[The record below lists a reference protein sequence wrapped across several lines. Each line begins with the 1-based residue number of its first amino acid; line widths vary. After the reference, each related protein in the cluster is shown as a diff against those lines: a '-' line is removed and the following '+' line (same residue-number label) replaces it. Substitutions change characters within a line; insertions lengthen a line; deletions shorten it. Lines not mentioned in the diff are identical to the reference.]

1 MRRWRKKFSSAD
13 HIFTSVTRHAIGKN
27 LILLILLGVVV
38 YLTLIPLIM
47 ILYGTFRDGPPGT
60 AASFTLVNY
69 VRAYGDLSLFKL
81 AWSTMVFAAGAAI
94 VSFGFGAFLAWVTER
109 TDTPFKGM
117 IYGLALFP
125 FVIPGILTTIAWV
138 LLLSPKIGWINRF
151 FIEQLGFSSAPFN
164 LYSMAGMIWVFGI
177 DNITLPFF
185 LMAASFRSMDPALEE
200 AGRASGMGGL
210 TTFWHVN
217 LKLMIPTILAVLLLL
232 VVRGIETFE
241 VPAVIG
247 LPAEIKVYASEIF
260 LALRMYQPPD
270 YNLAGTYSTFY
281 LVVASVGV
289 ALYLKATASS
299 EKYATITGKGYRPR
313 TQRLG
318 RWRYLTLLLSS
329 LILFIGVIL
338 PFLVVALT
346 SVLPIYQRPSR
357 ELLSALTLDNYR
369 TVLGLDMFYQ
379 ALFNNVVVGILS
391 ATAAAVLA
399 AAVAW
404 VVVRTRLRGRKLLDV
419 VAFTP
424 MAFPGIVI
432 GLALLWMYLTLPI
445 PVYGTLWILV
455 IAYVTKYVPI
465 ALRACHTALL
475 QLHPELEEASVI
487 SGSSWLRTFVRVVLP
502 LILPGVAAGWF
513 YVLALT
519 FKALSLPVLLSHLG
533 TEVLPVVIYGLYES
547 GRFSELSALGV
558 LLIVALSVVALGTR
572 LFATHFSVH
581 ER

>member
-1 MRRWRKKFSSAD
+1 VSS
-13 HIFTSVTRHAIGKN
+13 SAIGKN
-27 LILLILLGVVV
+27 FILLILLAIVV

-47 ILYGTFRDGPPGT
+47 VLYGTFRDGPPGT
-60 AASFTLVNY
+60 DASFTLMNY
-69 VRAYGDLSLFKL
+69 ARAYGDLGILKL
-81 AWSTMVFAAGAAI
+81 AMNTMVFAVGGAM
-94 VSFGFGAFLAWVTER
+94 VSFVCGSFLAWVTER
-109 TDTPFKGM
+109 TDTPLKGM
-117 IYGLALFP
+117 IYWLALLP

-151 FIEQLGFSSAPFN
+151 LIEQGGFSNAPFN
-164 LYSMAGMIWVFGI
+164 LYSMMGMIWVFGI

-200 AGRASGMGGL
+200 AGRASGMSGFS
-210 TTFWHVN
+210 TFWHVN
-217 LKLMIPTILAVLLLL
+217 IKLMIPTIFAVVLLL

-247 LPAEIKVYASEIF
+247 LPAEVKVYASEIF

-270 YNLAGTYSTFY
+270 YNLAGAYSTFY
-281 LVVASVGV
+281 LLVASVGV
-289 ALYLKATASS
+289 GLYLKATSAS

-318 RWRYLTLLLSS
+318 RWRYVTLSLS
-329 LILFIGVIL
+329 LMILFVGVVL
-338 PFLVVALT
+338 PFLVIALT
-346 SVLPIYQRPSR
+346 SVLPIYASPSYK
-357 ELLSALTLDNYR
+357 LLSLLTLDNYR
-369 TVLGLDMFYQ
+369 TVLGLDLFYQ
-379 ALFNNVVVGILS
+379 ALVNNVFVGLVS
-391 ATAAAVLA
+391 ATVAALLAAV
-399 AAVAW
+399 VAW
-404 VVVRTRLRGRKLLDV
+404 VVVRTKVRGRKLLDV

-424 MAFPGIVI
+424 MAFPGIVL

-445 PVYGTLWILV
+445 PIYGTVWILV
-455 IAYVTKYVPI
+455 IAYVTKYIPI
-465 ALRACHTALL
+465 TLRACHTALL
-475 QLHPELEEASVI
+475 QLHPEMEEASVI
-487 SGSSWLRTFVRVVLP
+487 SGSSWLRTFTRVVLP

-533 TEVLPVVIYGLYES
+533 TEVLPVVIYGFYES

-558 LLIVALSVVALGTR
+558 LLIGGLSLVALGTR
-572 LFATHFSVH
+572 VFATHFSVH

>member
-1 MRRWRKKFSSAD
+1 
-13 HIFTSVTRHAIGKN
+13 
-27 LILLILLGVVV
+27 
-38 YLTLIPLIM
+38 
-47 ILYGTFRDGPPGT
+47 
-60 AASFTLVNY
+60 
-69 VRAYGDLSLFKL
+69 
-81 AWSTMVFAAGAAI
+81 
-94 VSFGFGAFLAWVTER
+94 
-109 TDTPFKGM
+109 
-117 IYGLALFP
+117 
-125 FVIPGILTTIAWV
+125 
-138 LLLSPKIGWINRF
+138 
-151 FIEQLGFSSAPFN
+151 
-164 LYSMAGMIWVFGI
+164 MAGMIWVFGI
-177 DNITLPFF
+177 LNITLPFF

-210 TTFWHVN
+210 STFWHVN
-217 LKLMIPTILAVLLLL
+217 LKLMIPTIFAVLLLL

-289 ALYLKATASS
+289 ALYLKATSAS

-329 LILFIGVIL
+329 LILFVGVIL

-357 ELLSALTLDNYR
+357 ELLSALTLENYR
-369 TVLGLDMFYQ
+369 TVLGLELFYQ
-379 ALFNNVVVGILS
+379 ALVNNVVVGVLS
-391 ATAAAVLA
+391 ATAAGVLA
-399 AAVAW
+399 TAVAW
-404 VVVRTRLRGRKLLDV
+404 VVVRTGLRGRKLLDV

-455 IAYVTKYVPI
+455 IAG
-465 ALRACHTALL
+465 LRDEICSHRAARLPHRAVAA
-475 QLHPELEEASVI
+475 P
-487 SGSSWLRTFVRVVLP
+487 SGTGRGIRDLRLVMAQDFRAHRVAVDSSRRGRGLVLCF
-502 LILPGVAAGWF
+502 GADFQSAVAAGF
-513 YVLALT
+513 TQPSGHGSAPGGDLR
-519 FKALSLPVLLSHLG
+519 LL
-533 TEVLPVVIYGLYES
+533 
-547 GRFSELSALGV
+547 
-558 LLIVALSVVALGTR
+558 
-572 LFATHFSVH
+572 
-581 ER
+581 

>member
-1 MRRWRKKFSSAD
+1 
-13 HIFTSVTRHAIGKN
+13 VTRSAIGKN
-27 LILLILLGVVV
+27 FILLILLGIVV
-38 YLTLIPLIM
+38 YLTLIPLII

-60 AASFTLVNY
+60 PTSFTVMNY
-69 VRAYGDLSLFKL
+69 VRAYGDFSLFKL
-81 AWSTMVFAAGAAI
+81 AWNTMVFALGAAL
-94 VSFGFGAFLAWVTER
+94 VSLGCGAFLAWVTER
-109 TDTPFKGM
+109 TDTPLKGI

-138 LLLSPKIGWINRF
+138 LLLSPKIGWINRL

-164 LYSMAGMIWVFGI
+164 LYSMGGMIWVFGI

-200 AGRASGMGGL
+200 AGRASGMGAL
-210 TTFWHVN
+210 STFWHVN
-217 LKLMIPTILAVLLLL
+217 MKLMIPTILAVLLLL
-232 VVRGIETFE
+232 IIRGIETFE

-247 LPAEIKVYASEIF
+247 LPAETKVYASEIF
-260 LALRMYQPPD
+260 LALRLYQPPD
-270 YNLAGTYSTFY
+270 YNLAGAYSIFY
-281 LVVASVGV
+281 LVVASAGV
-289 ALYLKATASS
+289 ALYLKATSAS
-299 EKYATITGKGYRPR
+299 ERYATITGKGYRPR
-313 TQRLG
+313 IQRLG
-318 RWRYLTLLLSS
+318 RWRYLTLLLA
-329 LILFIGVIL
+329 LLVLFVGVIL

-346 SVLPIYQRPSR
+346 SVLPIYQRPSW
-357 ELLSALTLDNYR
+357 ELLSSLTLDNYR
-369 TVLGLDMFYQ
+369 LVLGLDLFYH
-379 ALFNNVVVGILS
+379 ALINNIAVGIVS
-391 ATAAAVLA
+391 ATMAAVLA
-399 AAVAW
+399 MAVAW
-404 VVVRTRLRGRKLLDV
+404 VVVRTRLPGRKLLDIL
-419 VAFTP
+419 AFTP

-475 QLHPELEEASVI
+475 QLHPELEEASIV
-487 SGSSWLRTFVRVVLP
+487 SGSSWLRTFIRIVLP
-502 LILPGVAAGWF
+502 LILPGVVAGWF

-558 LLIVALSVVALGTR
+558 LLIGALGVVALGTR
-572 LFATHFSVH
+572 LFAAHFSMH

>member
-1 MRRWRKKFSSAD
+1 MTRY
-13 HIFTSVTRHAIGKN
+13 VTGKN
-27 LILLILLGVVV
+27 FLLFVLLAIVV
-38 YLTLIPLIM
+38 YLTLIPLGM
-47 ILYGTFRDGPPGT
+47 ILYGTFRDGPPGVD
-60 AASFTLVNY
+60 ASFTLANY
-69 VRAYGDLSLFKL
+69 ARAYGDLSIFKL
-81 AWSTMVFAAGAAI
+81 AANTIVFAAGAAI

-109 TDTPFKGM
+109 TDTPFKGV

-125 FVIPGILTTIAWV
+125 FVIPGILTTVAWV
-138 LLLSPKIGWINRF
+138 LLLSPKIGLINKL
-151 FIEQLGFSSAPFN
+151 FIDLGGFSRAPFDI
-164 LYSMAGMIWVFGI
+164 YSMPGMIWVFGI

-200 AGRASGMGGL
+200 AARASGMNGFS
-210 TTFWHVN
+210 TFWHVN

-232 VVRGIETFE
+232 MVRGIETFE
-241 VPAVIG
+241 APAVIG

-260 LALRMYQPPD
+260 MALRMYHPPD

-281 LVVASVGV
+281 LVVASLGV
-289 ALYLKATASS
+289 ALYLKVTSAS
-299 EKYATITGKGYRPR
+299 EKYATITGKAYRPR
-313 TQRLG
+313 RQQLG
-318 RWRYLTLLLSS
+318 RWRYLTFILS
-329 LILFIGVIL
+329 LVILFVAVVL
-338 PFLVVALT
+338 PFVVIVLT
-346 SVLPIYQRPSR
+346 SVLPIYKKTSR
-357 ELLSALTLDNYR
+357 EIFSLLTLDSYK
-369 TVLGLDMFYQ
+369 TVLGMALLYQ
-379 ALFNNVVVGILS
+379 SFLNNVIVGTFS
-391 ATAAAVLA
+391 ATAAVMLA

-404 VVVRTRLRGRKLLDV
+404 VVVRTRLRGRKLLDI

-445 PVYGTLWILV
+445 PLYGTLWILV

-487 SGSSWLRTFVRVVLP
+487 SGSSWLRTFLRVILP
-502 LILPGVAAGWF
+502 LILPAVAAGWF

-533 TEVLPVVIYGLYES
+533 TEVLPVVIYGFYES
-547 GRFSELSALGV
+547 GEFSELSALGV
-558 LLIVALSVVALGTR
+558 LLVGILTLVALGTR
-572 LFATHFSVH
+572 MFATHFSVH

>member
-1 MRRWRKKFSSAD
+1 VSS
-13 HIFTSVTRHAIGKN
+13 SAIGKN
-27 LILLILLGVVV
+27 FILLILLAIVV

-47 ILYGTFRDGPPGT
+47 VLYGTFRDGPPGT
-60 AASFTLVNY
+60 DASFTLMNY
-69 VRAYGDLSLFKL
+69 ARAYGDLGILKL
-81 AWSTMVFAAGAAI
+81 AMNTMVFAVGGAM
-94 VSFGFGAFLAWVTER
+94 VSFVCGSFLAWVTER
-109 TDTPFKGM
+109 TDTPLKGM
-117 IYGLALFP
+117 IYWLALLP

-151 FIEQLGFSSAPFN
+151 LIEQGGFSNAPFN
-164 LYSMAGMIWVFGI
+164 LYSMVGMIWVFGI

-200 AGRASGMGGL
+200 AGRASGMSGFS
-210 TTFWHVN
+210 TFWHVN
-217 LKLMIPTILAVLLLL
+217 IKLMIPTIFAVVLLL

-247 LPAEIKVYASEIF
+247 LPAEVKVYASEIF

-270 YNLAGTYSTFY
+270 YNLAGAYSTFY
-281 LVVASVGV
+281 LLVASVGV
-289 ALYLKATASS
+289 GLYLKATSAS

-318 RWRYLTLLLSS
+318 RWRYVTLSLS
-329 LILFIGVIL
+329 LMILFVGVVL
-338 PFLVVALT
+338 PFLVIALT
-346 SVLPIYQRPSR
+346 SVLPIYASPSYK
-357 ELLSALTLDNYR
+357 LLSLLTLDNYR
-369 TVLGLDMFYQ
+369 TVLGLDLFYQ
-379 ALFNNVVVGILS
+379 ALVNNVFVGLVS
-391 ATAAAVLA
+391 ATVAALLAAV
-399 AAVAW
+399 VAW
-404 VVVRTRLRGRKLLDV
+404 VVVRTKVRGRKLLDV

-424 MAFPGIVI
+424 MAFPGIVL

-445 PVYGTLWILV
+445 PIYGTVWILV
-455 IAYVTKYVPI
+455 IAYVTKYIPI
-465 ALRACHTALL
+465 TLRACHTALL
-475 QLHPELEEASVI
+475 QLHPEMEEASVI
-487 SGSSWLRTFVRVVLP
+487 SGSSWLRTFTRVVLP

-533 TEVLPVVIYGLYES
+533 TEVLPVVIYGFYES

-558 LLIVALSVVALGTR
+558 LLIGGLSLVALGTR
-572 LFATHFSVH
+572 VFATHFSVH

>member
-1 MRRWRKKFSSAD
+1 VSSS
-13 HIFTSVTRHAIGKN
+13 TIGKN
-27 LILLILLGVVV
+27 FILLILLALVV

-47 ILYGTFRDGPPGT
+47 VLYGTFRDGPPGT
-60 AASFTLVNY
+60 DAAFTLMNY
-69 VRAYGDLSLFKL
+69 ARAYGDLGILKL
-81 AWSTMVFAAGAAI
+81 AMNTMVFAVGGAI
-94 VSFGFGAFLAWVTER
+94 VSFVCGSFLAWVTER
-109 TDTPFKGM
+109 TDTPLKGM
-117 IYGLALFP
+117 IYWLALLP

-151 FIEQLGFSSAPFN
+151 LIEQGGFSNAPFN
-164 LYSMAGMIWVFGI
+164 LYSMVGMIWVFGI

-200 AGRASGMGGL
+200 AGRASGMSGL
-210 TTFWHVN
+210 STFWHVN
-217 LKLMIPTILAVLLLL
+217 LKLMMPTTSAVLLLL

-247 LPAEIKVYASEIF
+247 LPAEVKVYASEIF

-270 YNLAGTYSTFY
+270 YNLAGAYSTFY
-281 LVVASVGV
+281 LLVASVGV
-289 ALYLKATASS
+289 GLYLKATSAS
-299 EKYATITGKGYRPR
+299 ERYATITGKGYRPR

-318 RWRYLTLLLSS
+318 RWRYVTLMLS
-329 LILFIGVIL
+329 LIILFVGVVL
-338 PFLVVALT
+338 PFLVIALT
-346 SVLPIYQRPSR
+346 SVLPIYASPSHK
-357 ELLSALTLDNYR
+357 LLSLLTLDNYR
-369 TVLGLDMFYQ
+369 TVLGLDLFYHS
-379 ALFNNVVVGILS
+379 LVNNVFVGLVS
-391 ATAAAVLA
+391 ATTAALLAAV
-399 AAVAW
+399 VAW
-404 VVVRTRLRGRKLLDV
+404 VVVRTKLRGRKLLDM

-445 PVYGTLWILV
+445 PIYGTVWILV
-455 IAYVTKYVPI
+455 IAYVTKYIPI
-465 ALRACHTALL
+465 TLRACHTALL
-475 QLHPELEEASVI
+475 QLHPEMEEASVI
-487 SGSSWLRTFVRVVLP
+487 SGSSWLRTFARVVLP

-533 TEVLPVVIYGLYES
+533 TEVLPVVIYGFYES

-558 LLIVALSVVALGTR
+558 LLIGGLSLAALGTR
-572 LFATHFSVH
+572 VFATHFSVH

>member
-1 MRRWRKKFSSAD
+1 VRGELCHELLGQAAR
-13 HIFTSVTRHAIGKN
+13 SVTRFAIGRN
-27 LILLILLGVVV
+27 LVLSVLLGIVV

-60 AASFTLVNY
+60 AASFTLANY
-69 VRAYGDLSLFKL
+69 SRAYGDLTIVKL
-81 AWSTMVFAAGAAI
+81 GLNTMVFAVGAAL
-94 VSFGFGAFLAWVTER
+94 VSFGFGSFLAWLTER
-109 TDTPFKGM
+109 TDTPLKGA

-138 LLLSPKIGWINRF
+138 LLLSPKIGLINRF
-151 FIEQLGFSSAPFN
+151 FIEELGFAHAPIN
-164 LYSMAGMIWVFGI
+164 LYSMGGMIWVFGI

-185 LMAASFRSMDPALEE
+185 LMAAAFRSMDPSLEE
-200 AGRASGMGGL
+200 AGRASGMSGL
-210 TTFWHVN
+210 STFWHVN
-217 LKLMIPTILAVLLLL
+217 FKLMIPTTLAVLLLL

-241 VPAVIG
+241 VPAVVG

-270 YNLAGTYSTFY
+270 YNLAGAYSTFY

-289 ALYLKATASS
+289 ALYLKATSAS
-299 EKYATITGKGYRPR
+299 ERYTTITGRGYRPR
-313 TQRLG
+313 IQNLG
-318 RWRYLTLLLSS
+318 AWRYVTLS
-329 LILFIGVIL
+329 LALVILFIGVIL

-346 SVLPIYQRPSR
+346 SVMPIYKRPSWDIVS
-357 ELLSALTLDNYR
+357 LLTLDNYKA
-369 TVLGLDMFYQ
+369 VLGLDQFYQ
-379 ALFNNVVVGILS
+379 SLVNNVIVGIVS
-391 ATAAAVLA
+391 ATAAALLA
-399 AAVAW
+399 AAVSW
-404 VVVRTRLRGRKLLDV
+404 VVVRTKLRGRKLLDII
-419 VAFTP
+419 AFTP

-465 ALRACHTALL
+465 TLRSCHAALL

-502 LILPGVAAGWF
+502 LILPGLAAGWF
-513 YVLALT
+513 YVLALS

-533 TEVLPVVIYGLYES
+533 TEVLPVVIYGYYES
-547 GRFSELSALGV
+547 GRFSELCALGV
-558 LLIVALSVVALGTR
+558 LLVAGLSVVALTTR
-572 LFATHFSVH
+572 MFASQFSIQ